1 MCTHND
7 TSADVDT
14 CHTRL
19 IFVQAI
25 FDHVTTVSL
34 KFKNKKR
41 CMKMRKVLQNLV
53 KAGRMHYNIVIH
65 KIVYDKVVFSN
76 SCQADTE

>member
-25 FDHVTTVSL
+25 FDHVTMVSL
-34 KFKNKKR
+34 KFKKKR
-41 CMKMRKVLQNLV
+41 CMKTRKMLQNLV